1 MKLKFLTI
9 ILALFTLT
17 SCSQGISA
25 ERFFAMEFY
34 EKEVIPST
42 VYLER
47 GETAAVEFYA
57 AAEFSGI
64 EVLAAKV
71 SADDTL
77 TVTLYKFNAD
87 YKTTIKDGKVI
98 EKATFRNYESRDT
111 LLLSFKTAPEGKY
124 LLTFSTKNNA
134 GICLATYPSEQAKG
148 NVNFYLNDAAYSDG
162 AFYASVIFNGDRL
175 IMDYFKSTS
184 SPITPAPENPE
195 ENLQEEEPSEE
206 NGENESGNED

>member
-17 SCSQGISA
+17 SCSQGISS

-71 SADDTL
+71 SDDDTL

-87 YKTTIKDGKVI
+87 YETTIKDGKVI
-98 EKATFRNYESRDT
+98 E
-111 LLLSFKTAPEGKY
+111 
-124 LLTFSTKNNA
+124 
-134 GICLATYPSEQAKG
+134 
-148 NVNFYLNDAAYSDG
+148 
-162 AFYASVIFNGDRL
+162 
-175 IMDYFKSTS
+175 
-184 SPITPAPENPE
+184 
-195 ENLQEEEPSEE
+195 
-206 NGENESGNED
+206 